1 MLPHFGHGCPD
12 LAGMRANMA
21 QVPLTFHEHRATL
34 AQTTPAEAKMARFG
48 ETLEGQFIRPRLIDP
63 TITGASTTE
72 RLLVSGLLVRRL
84 TTTNVTTAGAAT
96 LTAAAVLGG
105 RITRDPAGSN
115 RTDVLPTGTLLDD
128 EDTSLATGDAFTFV
142 LDNTADAAETITLD
156 MGTGLTNR
164 GSAITIA
171 QNTSAVLQF
180 VKTGTATYNVY
191 RLA

>member
-21 QVPLTFHEHRATL
+21 QVPLTFHEHRVTL

-48 ETLEGQFIRPRLIDP
+48 ETLEGQFIRPQLIEP
-63 TITGASTTE
+63 TITGATSAA

-156 MGTGLTNR
+156 MGVGLTNR
-164 GSAITIA
+164 GAAITVA
-171 QNTSAVLQF
+171 QNTSAVLQL

>member
-1 MLPHFGHGCPD
+1 
-12 LAGMRANMA
+12 
-21 QVPLTFHEHRATL
+21 
-34 AQTTPAEAKMARFG
+34 MARFG

>member
-34 AQTTPAEAKMARFG
+34 AQTTHAEAKMARFG

-84 TTTNVTTAGAAT
+84 TTTNVTTAAAAT